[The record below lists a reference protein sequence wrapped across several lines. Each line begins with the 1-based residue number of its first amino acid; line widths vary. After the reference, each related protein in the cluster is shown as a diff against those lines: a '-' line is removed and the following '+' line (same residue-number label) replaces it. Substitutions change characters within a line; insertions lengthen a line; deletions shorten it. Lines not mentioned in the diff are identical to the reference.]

1 MNAILKSGSASL
13 HAKVRP
19 LAATARTPD
28 PPAPDPEVARLGAA
42 LVAADLA
49 LARHEETIAAI
60 PARIEAAFAEG
71 EAQGR
76 NAADDGLAARLAL
89 LSDAAERAL
98 AVYGEEM
105 ASLERLAA
113 LLAQTCL
120 DRMLIGSEDRA
131 RIVADLLRARL
142 AALDADAILRIL
154 VSAEDFPSPEA
165 LEALAPPPCEIVASS
180 SLAPGDCTVQLR
192 LGALEIGIGQQ
203 WGVLRDALGEM
214 AA

>member
-13 HAKVRP
+13 QAKVRP
-19 LAATARTPD
+19 LGATARTPE

-42 LVAADLA
+42 LAAADLA

-60 PARIEAAFAEG
+60 PAGIEAAFAEG

-76 NAADDGLAARLAL
+76 KAAEDGVAARLAL

-98 AVYGEEM
+98 ALYGEEM

-142 AALDADAILRIL
+142 AALDADAIVRIL
-154 VSAEDFPSPEA
+154 VSAGDFPSPEA
-165 LEALAPPPCEIVASS
+165 LEALAPSPCEIVASS